1 MSKFRILGSIALV
14 AAIMAVAF
22 LMRIPTYIKLLN
34 DDIISINEVE
44 KNGLKKGD
52 VVDGIADYSLGCVAE
67 EYETNFGIR
76 TSDDS
81 TKLYY
86 VLWLDNENF
95 ILYETANKKQYD
107 LLETI
112 TEETY
117 AYIESSA
124 VYEESGDLAD
134 LVIPTTTMEIEG
146 VVSKIPS
153 EIEGYFEEW
162 YNEAFGDG
170 EYASYCEPVMISN
183 TNFDSIGTMVFIGAG
198 CAVVAI
204 ALGIVLLVLWRKE
217 KNSNYGY

>member
-1 MSKFRILGSIALV
+1 MSKFRVLGAITLV

-22 LMRIPTYIKLLN
+22 LLRIPTYVKLLK
-34 DDIISINEVE
+34 DDVISINEVA
-44 KNGLKKGD
+44 KNGLEKGD

-95 ILYETANKKQYD
+95 ILYETANKNQYD

-117 AYIESSA
+117 AYLDSMA
-124 VYEESGDLAD
+124 VYEESGDMND
-134 LVIPTTTMEIEG
+134 LVVPTTTLEIEG
-146 VVSKIPS
+146 VVSEIPS
-153 EIEGYFEEW
+153 EIEGYFKEW
-162 YNEAFGDG
+162 YDEVFGDG
-170 EYASYCEPVMISN
+170 EYAAYCEPVMISN
-183 TNFDSIGTMVFIGAG
+183 TNFDSVGTMVYIGAG

-204 ALGIVLLVLWRKE
+204 ILGVVMLVLWRKE
-217 KNSNYGY
+217 KNDSYGY